1 VAGRVLHQD
10 GAAFEE
16 SRHVFCAGER
26 GDGVGVCVDEED
38 RDASFGLLE
47 ACVTRLVEVM
57 GSVGRRREE
66 LPVKS
71 WDLGGMIFIPAMT
84 SGFVSV

>member
-1 VAGRVLHQD
+1 VAGRVLNQD

-47 ACVTRLVEVM
+47 ACVTRLA
-57 GSVGRRREE
+57 GSHGKRWTEE
-66 LPVKS
+66 
-71 WDLGGMIFIPAMT
+71 GGIYQ
-84 SGFVSV
+84 